1 MKVNRQPAYVL
12 HARPYAESSLLVDVF
27 SRDHGRCMLLAKGA
41 RRRKGGQRGIL
52 MPFKPLLIGW
62 SGKGALPVLTAAE
75 ATAHLPE
82 IAGFGL
88 HAGLYAN
95 ELLLKLL
102 HRFDGHEKLYFAY
115 DVAVQRLAS
124 GADPG
129 ETLRIFEKQ
138 FLREIGFG
146 LILDHDVET
155 GKAIDPSVQY
165 VYLPQS
171 GPVAS
176 PAGSPGIT
184 VRGAT
189 LRELDGEEFRSQ
201 KSRSEARQLIR
212 ELIRHQL
219 GGRELRSRRVFR
231 QLLLYQGK
239 GKGKGKR
246 TQVAATD

>member
-52 MPFKPLLIGW
+52 MPFKPLLVGW

-115 DVAVQRLAS
+115 DVAVQRLAA

-138 FLREIGFG
+138 LLGEIGFG
-146 LILDHDVET
+146 LILDRDVET
-155 GKAIDPSVQY
+155 GEAIDPSVQY

-171 GPVAS
+171 GPAAS
-176 PAGSPGIT
+176 PATGLPGIA
-184 VRGAT
+184 VSGAT

-201 KSRSEARQLIR
+201 RSRSEARQLIR

-231 QLLLYQGK
+231 QLLQYQE
-239 GKGKGKR
+239 KR
-246 TQVAATD
+246 APVTATD

>member
-1 MKVNRQPAYVL
+1 MKVNRQSAYVL
-12 HARPYAESSLLVDVF
+12 HTRPYAESSLLVDVF

-41 RRRKGGQRGIL
+41 RRQKGGQRGTL

-62 SGKGALPVLTAAE
+62 SGKGALPVLTSAE
-75 ATAHLPE
+75 TTAHLTE
-82 IAGFGL
+82 ISGFGL

-102 HRFDGHEKLYFAY
+102 HRFDEHARLYFAY
-115 DVAVQRLAS
+115 DDAVHRLSS

-138 FLREIGFG
+138 LLREIGFG

-155 GKAIDPSVQY
+155 GEAIDPSVQY

-176 PAGSPGIT
+176 PAKGAVGID

-189 LRELDGEEFRSQ
+189 LRELDGEVFRSQ
-201 KSRSEARQLIR
+201 RSRSEARQLIR
-212 ELIRHQL
+212 ELILHQL

-231 QLLLYQGK
+231 QLLLFQR
-239 GKGKGKR
+239 KR
-246 TQVAATD
+246 APAAD

>member
-1 MKVNRQPAYVL
+1 MKVNRQPAFVL

-41 RRRKGGQRGIL
+41 RRQKNGQRGIL
-52 MPFKPLLIGW
+52 MPFKPLLVGW

-82 IAGFGL
+82 ISGLGL

-102 HRFDGHEKLYFAY
+102 HRFDEHEQLYFAY
-115 DVAVQRLAS
+115 EDAVRRLSS
-124 GADPG
+124 GANPG

-138 FLREIGFG
+138 LLRETGFG
-146 LILDHDVET
+146 LILDHDVGT
-155 GKAIDPSVQY
+155 GAAIDPSVQY
-165 VYLPQS
+165 VYTPQS
-171 GPVAS
+171 GPVAA
-176 PAGSPGIT
+176 PAAGASGID

-189 LRELDGEEFRSQ
+189 LKELDGEVFESQRS
-201 KSRSEARQLIR
+201 RAEARRLIR
-212 ELIRHQL
+212 ELILHQL

-231 QLLLYQGK
+231 QLLNYQR
-239 GKGKGKR
+239 KR
-246 TQVAATD
+246 APVTATD